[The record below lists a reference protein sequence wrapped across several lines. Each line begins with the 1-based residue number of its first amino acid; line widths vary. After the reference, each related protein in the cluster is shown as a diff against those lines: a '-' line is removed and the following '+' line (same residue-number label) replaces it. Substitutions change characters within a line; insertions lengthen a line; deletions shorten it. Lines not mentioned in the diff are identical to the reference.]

1 MTMSSRRRRVTQ
13 GGSVMLEFALAFMM
27 LFGFFAGIFQF
38 GYTFYA
44 YNTLVNAVRQ
54 GARYASGRPHDAG
67 FENAV
72 QNQVVYGNPS
82 PPAGAKPMLDG
93 LTTGNVAVRF
103 TSTEVTVAITKFQI
117 NAVFSTITL
126 SDRPKIS
133 FPVL

>member
-1 MTMSSRRRRVTQ
+1 MTMSSRRRTVAQ

-54 GARYASGRPHDAG
+54 GARYASGRPHDAA
-67 FENAV
+67 FENTV
-72 QNQVVYGNPS
+72 RNQVVYGSPN
-82 PPAGAKPMLDG
+82 PPAGAKPMLNG

-103 TSTEVTVAITKFQI
+103 TPAQVTVSITNFQI
-117 NAVFSTITL
+117 NAVFSTVTL
-126 SDRPKIS
+126 SDRPKITY
-133 FPVL
+133 PVF